1 MISRKSTN
9 RKSKIRGWI
18 TLKEFCLRDIGI
30 DLNVVINFFQC
41 SQILFLVE
49 DRAF

>member
-18 TLKEFCLRDIGI
+18 TLKEFCMRDIGI
-30 DLNVVINFFQC
+30 DLNVVINFFNALKYC
-41 SQILFLVE
+41 F
-49 DRAF
+49 